1 MIAKPLWLRRPMAAS
16 GRITATRS
24 ALKESGVNTICESAN
39 CPNLCE
45 CFGKGVA
52 TFVILG
58 DICTRGCRFCAVG
71 SVEPHNSKPL
81 PPDPSEPENICNA
94 ITKLGLK
101 YAVITSVTRDD
112 IPDGGAAHFAGV
124 VSYARAHAPGV
135 GIEVLVPD
143 FRGLEG
149 SIKTVHAP
157 GVDVFAH
164 NVDTVRRLYGKVKP
178 KADYDVSISVL
189 RMSKRLFPLTPVKS
203 GLMLGLGETETEIA
217 SAMEDLRRAG
227 CGILTLGQYL
237 KPPGGRMEESG
248 FVPPKMFAKY
258 EEMAYNLGFTRVSSG
273 PFVRSSYHAAC
284 LNNR

>member
-24 ALKESGVNTICESAN
+24 ALKGSGVNTICESAN

-45 CFGKGVA
+45 CFDKGVA

-58 DICTRGCRFCAVG
+58 DICTRGCGFCAVRSG
-71 SVEPHNSKPL
+71 TPM
-81 PPDPSEPENICNA
+81 PPDPSEPENIYNA

-112 IPDGGAAHFAGV
+112 IPDGGAAHFSDV
-124 VSYARAHAPGV
+124 VSYVKARAPGV
-135 GIEVLVPD
+135 GMEVLVPD
-143 FRGLEG
+143 FRGSEA
-149 SIKTVHAP
+149 SIRTVHAP

-164 NVDTVRRLYGKVKP
+164 NIDTVRRLYGKVKP
-178 KADYDVSISVL
+178 KADYEVSLSVL

-237 KPPGGRMEESG
+237 KPSGGRLEESG

-284 LNNR
+284 LNNK

>member
-16 GRITATRS
+16 GRITATRK

-45 CFGKGVA
+45 CFDKGVA
-52 TFVILG
+52 TFIILG
-58 DICTRGCRFCAVG
+58 DICTRGCRFCAVENG
-71 SVEPHNSKPL
+71 KPL
-81 PPDPSEPENICNA
+81 PPDPSEPENIYNA
-94 ITKLGLK
+94 VTRLGLK

-112 IPDGGAAHFAGV
+112 IPDGGAAHYSDV
-124 VSYARAHAPGV
+124 VSYVKARAAGV

-143 FRGLEG
+143 FRGSES
-149 SIKTVHAP
+149 SIRTAHGP

-164 NVDTVRRLYGKVKP
+164 NIDTVRRLYGKAKP
-178 KADYDVSISVL
+178 KADYDVSLSVL
-189 RMSKRLFPLTPVKS
+189 RISSRLFPLTPVKS
-203 GLMLGLGETETEIA
+203 GLMLGLGETEREVL
-217 SAMEDLRRAG
+217 SAMEDLRGAG
-227 CGILTLGQYL
+227 CVILTLGQYL

>member
-16 GRITATRS
+16 GRITATRR
-24 ALKESGVNTICESAN
+24 ALKESGVGTVCESAN

-45 CFGKGVA
+45 CFDKGVA
-52 TFVILG
+52 TFIILG

-71 SVEPHNSKPL
+71 CIEPRPGNLL
-81 PPDPSEPENICNA
+81 PPDPSEPENIYNA
-94 ITKLGLK
+94 VTRLGLK

-112 IPDGGAAHFAGV
+112 IPDGGAAHFSDV
-124 VSYARAHAPGV
+124 VSYVKARAPGV

-143 FRGLEG
+143 FRGLEA
-149 SIKTVHAP
+149 SIRTAHGP

-164 NVDTVRRLYGKVKP
+164 NIDTVRRLYGKVKP
-178 KADYDVSISVL
+178 KADYDVSLSVL
-189 RMSKRLFPLTPVKS
+189 RISSRLFPLTPVKS
-203 GLMLGLGETETEIA
+203 GLMLGLGETEREVS
-217 SAMEDLRRAG
+217 SAMEDLRGAG
-227 CGILTLGQYL
+227 CSVLTLGQYL
-237 KPPGGRMEESG
+237 KPSGSRIEEAE

-258 EEMAYNLGFTRVSSG
+258 REMAYNCGFARVSSG